1 MIIILTII
9 IFVSLIAYLWYKE
22 TIYYKNLR
30 SKVIIGSKWYIT
42 KSPRYYK
49 DIDPFQTYDIY
60 YLTVIDIAKNKYGV
74 KFVKYEFDDKSTDS
88 MELEQFICSYSPVNE
103 INS

>member
-1 MIIILTII
+1 MIITLTVI
-9 IFVSLIAYLWYKE
+9 IFASLIIYLWRQE
-22 TIYYKNLR
+22 ANFYKNLR
-30 SKVIIGSKWYIT
+30 SKVVIGSRWYIT

-49 DIDPFQTYDIY
+49 DVDPFQTYETY
-60 YLTVIDIAKNKYGV
+60 YLTVTDIAKNKYGV
-74 KFVKYEFDDKSTDS
+74 KFVKYEFDDKSVDS